1 MTDTRNS
8 RRNGRGSRAES
19 ASDQAVAWIARQ
31 LRWEQTLAGL
41 RADRDAEDT
50 PASSRQAA

>member
-8 RRNGRGSRAES
+8 RSNKPDSRAES
-19 ASDQAVAWIARQ
+19 ASDQAVAWMARQ

-41 RADRDAEDT
+41 RAGGDADDSAAT
-50 PASSRQAA
+50 SRQAA

>member
-8 RRNGRGSRAES
+8 RRNERGSRAES
-19 ASDQAVAWIARQ
+19 ASDQAVAWMARQ